1 MPRIAERPNPEFYTS
16 SAALPSPNPQ
26 LLPEVSA
33 NPVALVLQP
42 QAFFPSRPFMY
53 YFTNFYLLQNC
64 LGGVY
69 LKCRF
74 PEFTLK
80 DSDYRS
86 LGWGPGLCILS
97 KP

>member
-42 QAFFPSRPFMY
+42 QAFLSFQTLPV
-53 YFTNFYLLQNC
+53 LLHK
-64 LGGVY
+64 LLFASELSGGSVF
-69 LKCRF
+69 KMQIPRVH
-74 PEFTLK
+74 P
-80 DSDYRS
+80 
-86 LGWGPGLCILS
+86 
-97 KP
+97 